1 MSHKFLLGV
10 FFFFGIIAF
19 IIGFKKNPQS
29 NSRIANNA
37 SREYNTLERS
47 NGLKNTLKGIGTT
60 IYSLGA
66 VVVGLSSLMG
76 FTIFGDFPT
85 FKKNLPIQSIAA
97 KEWEDELNCLRMKVS
112 SAYIEKE
119 IGSPIIQSASVYKG
133 INIATSLYHN
143 EYFTLLCYYSEDTL
157 FGYLIISNNNHFTLS
172 NYRCNFELIN
182 YSMKETMDY
191 CMSKGVA
198 PLTFYSCSTNRRLDC
213 NRYFLQCGFQHGRG
227 GGDNFYIGYGF
238 TDIGMSI
245 SRDDFD
251 CIFNNDTLIQ
261 IQIEKEKGED
271 LRLDWSSDKK
281 IATFPINMFL
291 VFDDSNNY
299 RIDVRDFICSQVAR
313 NGIRIGLNKDELA
326 NLQPDYM
333 KAIENMGY

>member
-1 MSHKFLLGV
+1 M
-10 FFFFGIIAF
+10 
-19 IIGFKKNPQS
+19 
-29 NSRIANNA
+29 
-37 SREYNTLERS
+37 
-47 NGLKNTLKGIGTT
+47 
-60 IYSLGA
+60 
-66 VVVGLSSLMG
+66 
-76 FTIFGDFPT
+76 
-85 FKKNLPIQSIAA
+85 
-97 KEWEDELNCLRMKVS
+97 
-112 SAYIEKE
+112 
-119 IGSPIIQSASVYKG
+119 
-133 INIATSLYHN
+133 
-143 EYFTLLCYYSEDTL
+143 
-157 FGYLIISNNNHFTLS
+157 
-172 NYRCNFELIN
+172 
-182 YSMKETMDY
+182 
-191 CMSKGVA
+191 
-198 PLTFYSCSTNRRLDC
+198 
-213 NRYFLQCGFQHGRG
+213 QCGFQHGRG